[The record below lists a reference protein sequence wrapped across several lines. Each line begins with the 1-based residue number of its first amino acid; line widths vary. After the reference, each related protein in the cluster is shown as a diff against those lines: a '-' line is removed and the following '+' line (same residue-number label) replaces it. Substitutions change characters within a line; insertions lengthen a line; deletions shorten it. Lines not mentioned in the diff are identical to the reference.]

1 MRILVTGAGSNVG
14 KGVVAR
20 LRAAGHDLVLS
31 DLVPLPDLPQFA
43 GLPFVQCDIQA
54 GFGLEGA
61 AQGCDV
67 LLHLPAWHG
76 IHSGS
81 KTEADFWRLNVD
93 GTFWALQAARSAGIT
108 RLVFLSSQSWHD
120 HYGKYGFTKQVGEEL
135 CEYHRRNHGLRY
147 VAIRPH
153 DFTPWGEDYLNRYGA
168 RLLYGGVDREDV
180 LGYVE
185 AAVEHLAPDL
195 SSGADPDGLVV
206 DAVRPNAYT
215 EEQVRGWEDDPL
227 ATCDRVFPGSRELVE
242 RYAIDVRRRPSVVAG
257 GEEGAGVTIGYTPT
271 CHFGTFLDELR
282 ELDAA
287 GGPDA
292 VRARTCPY

>member
-1 MRILVTGAGSNVG
+1 MRILVTGAGGNIG
-14 KGVVAR
+14 KGIVPR
-20 LRAAGHDLVLS
+20 LHAAGHSLVLS
-31 DLVPLPDLPQFA
+31 DVNRLPDEPPFA
-43 GLPFVQCDIQA
+43 DLPFVQCDVQA

-61 AQGCDV
+61 AQGCDL

-76 IHSGS
+76 IHSRA

-93 GTFWALQAARSAGIT
+93 GTFWALQAARAAGIR

-147 VAIRPH
+147 VAIRPA
-153 DFTPWGEDYLNRYGA
+153 DFTPWGDDYLNRYGA

-185 AAVEHLAPDL
+185 AAVEHLGPDL
-195 SSGADPDGLVV
+195 PDGGSPEALIV
-206 DAVRPNAYT
+206 DAVRPDAFT
-215 EEQVRGWEDDPL
+215 AEQVRDWEDDHL
-227 ATCDRVFPGSRELVE
+227 TACERVFPGSRDLLE

-257 GEEGAGVTIGYTPT
+257 GEDGPGAAIGYTPT
-271 CHFGTFLDELR
+271 RHFGTFLDDLR
-282 ELDAA
+282 RLDAT
-287 GGPDA
+287 GEPDA
-292 VRARTCPY
+292 VRAITCPY

>member
-1 MRILVTGAGSNVG
+1 MRILVTGAGSNIG
-14 KGVVAR
+14 KGIVAR
-20 LRAAGHDLVLS
+20 LREAGHSLVLS

-43 GLPFVQCDIQA
+43 DVPFVQCDIQA

-61 AQGCDV
+61 AQGCDL

-76 IHSGS
+76 IHSRV

-93 GTFWALQAARSAGIT
+93 GTFWALQAARSAGIS

-153 DFTPWGEDYLNRYGA
+153 DFTPWGDDYLNRYGA

-185 AAVEHLAPDL
+185 AAVEHLGPEL
-195 SSGADPDGLVV
+195 PGGADPEGLVV
-206 DAVRPNAYT
+206 DAVRPNVYS
-215 EEQVRGWEDDPL
+215 EEQVREWEDDPL
-227 ATCDRVFPGSRELVE
+227 AACDRVFPGSGDLVK
-242 RYAIDVRRRPSVVAG
+242 RYGIDVRRRPSVVAG
-257 GEEGAGVTIGYTPT
+257 GEEGAGAAIGYTPT
-271 CHFGTFLDELR
+271 RHFGTFLEELR
-282 ELDAA
+282 ALDAA

-292 VRARTCPY
+292 VRALTCPY